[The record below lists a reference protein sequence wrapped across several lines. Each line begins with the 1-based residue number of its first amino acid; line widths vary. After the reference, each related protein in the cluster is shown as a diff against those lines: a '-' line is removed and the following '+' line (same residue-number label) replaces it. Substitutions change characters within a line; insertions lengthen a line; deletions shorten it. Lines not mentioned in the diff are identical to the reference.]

1 MTDPSSFFSRPRSPA
16 GSGVLSRRA
25 TLVGAFA
32 TAALWAPGLAQAGE
46 GEGEATEEKDTNRAA
61 DGSVKQSRILKV
73 SPGARGV
80 TIHLELKNSPF
91 PAAGSPYRDPT
102 VLAFVSH
109 RYRASADGL
118 VSMVVHFHG
127 HGSDVDQAVQKHQL
141 REQFH
146 DSKQNA
152 ILLVPELAPHVQSS
166 AAGKLEVD
174 GGFARMVYDALATLN
189 LSSARR
195 ALGDA
200 RLPPRPGVGRVCVS
214 AHSGGFHAAA
224 CAITQGQLGVQEVYL
239 FDALY
244 ADVDKFKQWVIAGKG
259 KPMKHRHKLVS
270 YYTAGTTSTNTQAL
284 FAELKKAGVRTADES
299 VEGTLSREQLTL
311 AEAVSIKTRLDHGSL
326 TSDLNSLRDC
336 LFASAL
342 PRQLRSSWF
351 ESKTG
356 SRPLDKRSK

>member
-1 MTDPSSFFSRPRSPA
+1 MGLLASAA
-16 GSGVLSRRA
+16 G
-25 TLVGAFA
+25 
-32 TAALWAPGLAQAGE
+32 AALWTDVAHADEPGDAAEQN
-46 GEGEATEEKDTNRAA
+46 DDNRAA
-61 DGSVKQSRILKV
+61 DGSIKKSRILKI
-73 SPGARGV
+73 SSGARGV
-80 TIHLELKNSPF
+80 TIHMELKNSPF
-91 PAAGSPYRDPT
+91 PAPGSPCKDAT

-109 RYRASADGL
+109 RYRASEDGE
-118 VSMVVHFHG
+118 VSLVVHFHG
-127 HGSDVDQAVQKHQL
+127 LNSDVDQAVEKHQL

-152 ILLVPELAPHVQSS
+152 ILLVPELAAHTQSP

-174 GGFARMVYDALATLN
+174 GGFARMVHDALSVLN

-200 RLPPRPGVGRVCVS
+200 RLPPQPRVGRVCVS
-214 AHSGGFHAAA
+214 AHSGGYHAAA
-224 CAITQGQLGVQEVYL
+224 AAITQGQIGVQEVYL

-244 ADVDKFKQWVIAGKG
+244 AEADRFKQWVIAGKG

-270 YYTAGTTSTNTQAL
+270 YYTAGTTETNTRAL
-284 FAELKKAGVRTADES
+284 FAELSNAGVKTVDET

-311 AEAVSIKTRLDHGSL
+311 SEAVSIKTRLDHGTV
-326 TSDLNSLRDC
+326 TSSLNSLRDC

-351 ESKTG
+351 QSKTG
-356 SRPLDKRSK
+356 SRPLESRTK

>member
-1 MTDPSSFFSRPRSPA
+1 
-16 GSGVLSRRA
+16 L
-25 TLVGAFA
+25 L
-32 TAALWAPGLAQAGE
+32 TAAALRSAPVRADEVGE
-46 GEGEATEEKDTNRAA
+46 PAKEPAKDKDDNRAA
-61 DGSVKQSRILKV
+61 DGSIKKSRIVKI
-73 SPGARGV
+73 SDGARGV
-80 TIHLELKNSPF
+80 TIHMELEHAPF
-91 PAAGSPYRDPT
+91 PAPGSPYRDAT

-109 RYRASADGL
+109 RYRAPEDGQ

-127 HGSDVDQAVQKHQL
+127 FGSDVDHAVEKHQL

-152 ILLVPELAPHVQSS
+152 ILLVPEVAANTRSS
-166 AAGKLEVD
+166 AAGKLEID
-174 GGFARMVYDALATLN
+174 GGFSRLVHDALATLN

-200 RLPPRPGVGRVCVS
+200 RLPPHPEVGRICVS

-224 CAITQGQLGVQEVYL
+224 CAITQGQIGVQEVFL

-244 ADVDKFKQWVIAGKG
+244 ADVEKFKQWVIAGKG

-270 YYTAGTTSTNTQAL
+270 YYTAGTTEANTQAL
-284 FAELKKAGVRTADES
+284 FAELTKAGVQTVNED
-299 VEGTLSREQLTL
+299 VEGTLSRAQLTL
-311 AEAVSIKTRLDHGSL
+311 AEAVSIKSRLDHGAL

-336 LFASAL
+336 LFASTL
-342 PRQLRSSWF
+342 PRQLRSAWF

-356 SRPLDKRSK
+356 SRPLEKRNK